1 MGERNN
7 GTHPLWLMSEAD
19 LELILR
25 LVLASGSLK
34 MLAQSYGVSYPTIR
48 SRLDAVIERLRAAMN
63 GQPQDPMAR
72 VLADLVAKGEM
83 TPAAAQVAL
92 ETHHRETEKSN
103 ARILNR
109 PANRGV
115 PTE

>member
-1 MGERNN
+1 MSERNT

-25 LVLASGSLK
+25 MVLASGSLK

-48 SRLDAVIERLRAAMN
+48 SRLNGVIDRLKATMA

-72 VLADLVAKGEM
+72 ILADLVAKGEM

-92 ETHHRETEKSN
+92 ESHHKECE
-103 ARILNR
+103 RINGRLMTR
-109 PANRGV
+109 PGSPA
-115 PTE
+115 PA